1 MPPVLLMVAARGD
14 GLDTVTRLLN
24 AHADVNAVNEKAER
38 GSTAIHIASAQSTGP
53 MIRQLAAVRA

>member
-1 MPPVLLMVAARGD
+1 MVAARGD